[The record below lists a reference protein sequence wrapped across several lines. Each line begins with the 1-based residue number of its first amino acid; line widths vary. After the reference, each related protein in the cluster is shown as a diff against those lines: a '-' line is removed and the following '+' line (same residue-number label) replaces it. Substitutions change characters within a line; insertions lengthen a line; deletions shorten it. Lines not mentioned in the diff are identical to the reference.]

1 MATVTTIGH
10 INNAIRFTQ
19 KIGNIYVGIG
29 LGGTSKPNDTI
40 SNLYGL
46 RRAEMVSLAR
56 MIEPSENFSGS
67 YVTYGGN
74 KYELISQ
81 NDAYKKN
88 AHFIY
93 IKASLAA
100 DEINGNTYDT
110 VGVYT
115 YPKFKQGVTG
125 DVIPIS
131 AVDSPGYL
139 EMYDSREP
147 IDRSN
152 LKITE
157 QFIIEA

>member
-1 MATVTTIGH
+1 MATVTATGH
-10 INNAIRFTQ
+10 VNNAIRFTE

-29 LGGTSKPNDTI
+29 AGGTSKNQD
-40 SNLYGL
+40 SLANLYGL

-56 MIEPSENFSGS
+56 LISPNENFSGS
-67 YVTYGGN
+67 YVEYGGN
-74 KYELISQ
+74 KYELVSQ
-81 NDAYKKN
+81 NNAYNKD

-93 IKASLAA
+93 IKASLSA
-100 DEINGNTYDT
+100 DELMGNTYDT

-131 AVDSPGYL
+131 AIDNPGYL
-139 EMYDSREP
+139 EMYDSRASV
-147 IDRSN
+147 DRSN

>member
-1 MATVTTIGH
+1 MATVTTTGH
-10 INNAIRFTQ
+10 INNAIRFTEN
-19 KIGNIYVGIG
+19 IGDIYVGIG
-29 LGGTSKPNDTI
+29 VGGTSKNQDSI
-40 SNLYGL
+40 VNLYGL
-46 RRAEMVSLAR
+46 KRAEMVSLAR
-56 MIEPSENFSGS
+56 LISPDDNFSGS
-67 YVTYGGN
+67 YVEYGGN

-81 NDAYKKN
+81 NNAYSKN

-100 DEINGNTYDT
+100 DEIKGNTYDT

-131 AVDSPGYL
+131 AIDNPGYL
-139 EMYDSREP
+139 EMYDSRSP
-147 IDRSN
+147 VDRSN

>member
-10 INNAIRFTQ
+10 VNNAIRFTQ

-29 LGGTSKPNDTI
+29 LGGKSKNTDAI

-56 MIEPSENFSGS
+56 MIDPSENFSGS

-74 KYELISQ
+74 KYELVSQ
-81 NDAYKKN
+81 DDAYNKN

-93 IKASLAA
+93 VKASLAP
-100 DEINGNTYDT
+100 DEISGNIYDT
-110 VGVYT
+110 VGIYT
-115 YPKFKQGVTG
+115 DPKFAQGVTG
-125 DVIPIS
+125 DIIPS
-131 AVDSPGYL
+131 DSVESPGYL

-147 IDRSN
+147 VDRTT